1 MKITTIRTPEGDTLV
16 SARYRVED
24 QEIESIFELIEP
36 ESLLSQE
43 VKVLYH
49 VSTTD
54 RDWRVP
60 VILDRKIMRKV
71 AQEVTNHIGEI
82 EADAMAGLI

>member
-16 SARYRVED
+16 SAQYRVGD
-24 QEIESIFELIEP
+24 QELESIFDLMEP
-36 ESLLSQE
+36 DSLLSQE

-60 VILDRKIMRKV
+60 VILDRKTMRKV
-71 AQEVTNHIGEI
+71 AQEVTNHLGEI
-82 EADAMAGLI
+82 ETDAAAGLI